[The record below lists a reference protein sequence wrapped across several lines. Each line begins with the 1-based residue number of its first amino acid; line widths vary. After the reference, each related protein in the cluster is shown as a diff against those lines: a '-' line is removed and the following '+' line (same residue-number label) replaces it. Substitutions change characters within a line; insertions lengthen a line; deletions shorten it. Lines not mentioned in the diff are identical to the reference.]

1 MSRHQTRS
9 KTVASTIQPAQDVLE
24 IMKQTI
30 YNSLFVY
37 WNEPKMIGLLASL
50 LDPRLKT
57 LSNWDEETRNKAK
70 TELMHQFEKLI
81 DLSSVQSSSSNNS
94 SQQRHSRLHSSIF
107 GVQIPTANPFSE
119 LECYLDP
126 VRTPIAD
133 HKVNPF
139 EWWIIRKAQFPN
151 VAKLARKYLSIPG
164 SSVPSERLFSDAG
177 NQITAKRTRLDSK
190 LAGKMMFLK
199 RNSNAIHMF

>member
-1 MSRHQTRS
+1 
-9 KTVASTIQPAQDVLE
+9 
-24 IMKQTI
+24 MKQTI

-37 WNEPKMIGLLASL
+37 WNEPIMIGLLASL

-57 LSNWDEETRNKAK
+57 LSNWDEETYNKAK
-70 TELMHQFEKLI
+70 TELMHQFKELI
-81 DLSSVQSSSSNNS
+81 DLSLVQSDSLN
-94 SQQRHSRLHSSIF
+94 QQQHHGQLHSSIF
-107 GVQIPTANPFSE
+107 GVQVVTANPFSE

-126 VRTPIAD
+126 IRTPIAD
-133 HKVNPF
+133 YNVDPF
-139 EWWIIRKAQFPN
+139 EWWAIRKVQFPN

-199 RNSNAIHMF
+199 RNSNAIRIF

>member
-1 MSRHQTRS
+1 
-9 KTVASTIQPAQDVLE
+9 
-24 IMKQTI
+24 MKRTI
-30 YNSLFVY
+30 YDSLFIY
-37 WNEPKMIGLLASL
+37 WNEPIMIGLLASL

-57 LSNWDEETRNKAK
+57 LSNWDEETCNKAK
-70 TELMHQFEKLI
+70 AELMHQFEELI
-81 DLSSVQSSSSNNS
+81 NSNSAQSSSLSGS
-94 SQQRHSRLHSSIF
+94 LSQQHSISHSSRLHSSIF
-107 GVQIPTANPFSE
+107 GIQAIAANPFSE

-133 HKVNPF
+133 HSVNPF
-139 EWWIIRKAQFPN
+139 EWWAVWKTQFPN

-164 SSVPSERLFSDAG
+164 SSVPSKRLFSDAG

-199 RNSNAIHMF
+199 RNSNVIHTF